1 MIGSSLLFVHDRQQ
15 ASIWLIDFA
24 KTVVLPGGV
33 RIDHSCTWSVGNHED
48 GYLIGINNLISIF
61 EEITAKRSA
70 LAQLMAAAAPAPP
83 SPPPPPPMQ
92 TTTDVTVQVTAC
104 AEDAAA
110 AGRPVESQQTADN
123 VPELQRAA
131 ESLRLA
137 APDEEES

>member
-70 LAQLMAAAAPAPP
+70 LAQLP
-83 SPPPPPPMQ
+83 PPPPPPMQ

-110 AGRPVESQQTADN
+110 AAGRPVESPQTADN